1 MLIFVILTLMA
12 TGLDMKYINNENL
25 EMIFNKIIRVLYVIG
40 TRYDIRFLVGLY
52 SFLQSRKE
60 NKIFKSIQ
68 GYVET
73 EELEVSAEFASDT
86 NVNIW
91 VLWLQGYDHAPTLV
105 QSCIDSILFNSGE
118 YNVVLLDKSNLND
131 YVHLPSFI
139 WDKYNSGII
148 SNTHFSDIV
157 RSFLLYTYGGFWIDA
172 TVFVTKTIWSGEGVF
187 YTLKDTKRSMSVSN
201 GQWTGYYMYS
211 VPKGIIPQILYKS
224 FLNYWSHENQ
234 LIDYFL
240 IDYIIKLAYK
250 KNYNVKMVI
259 ENNPN
264 NGVHRF
270 DLSNMLN
277 DPISSSSRGQLDIGI
292 GVYKLSYK
300 KVYYKKNA
308 GKPTYY
314 SLVIDGSLRQFL
326 KENN

>member
-1 MLIFVILTLMA
+1 MA

-25 EMIFNKIIRVLYVIG
+25 EMVFNKLIRLLNVIG
-40 TRYDIRFLVGLY
+40 NRFNIKFLVVFCDL
-52 SFLQSRKE
+52 LRSRKE

-68 GYVET
+68 GYVECD
-73 EELEVSAEFASDT
+73 ELEASVKFTNDT
-86 NVNIW
+86 DVKIW
-91 VLWLQGYDHAPTLV
+91 VLWLQGYEHAPSLV
-105 QSCIDSILFNSGE
+105 RSCIDSIVLNSGE
-118 YNVVLLDKSNLND
+118 YKVVILDRDNLND
-131 YVHLPSFI
+131 YVDLPQFI

-172 TVFVTKTIWSGEGVF
+172 TVFLTKTIWSGENTF
-187 YTLKDTKRSMSVSN
+187 YTLKDRKRRISVSN

-240 IDYIIKLAYK
+240 IDYVIKLAYE
-250 KNYNVKMVI
+250 KNADVKMVI

-264 NGVHRF
+264 NGSHRF

-277 DPISSSSRGQLDIGI
+277 DPISTLNTTQLGLGI

-300 KVYYKKNA
+300 KKYYKKNA
-308 GKPTYY
+308 GERTYY
-314 SLVIDGSLRQFL
+314 SSVIDGSLCKFL